1 MSCYLAAAIQMTS
14 GVHKAANL
22 ETASRL
28 VELAARRGATLVV
41 LPELFNCLGDLPEVS
56 AQAEPIPGPTSEWLS
71 QLAAEYKLTLVG
83 GSMAEKSNQA
93 DKAYNT
99 SLVFG
104 PDGVML
110 SRYRKIHLFEID
122 LPGEVSVRETDIMLA
137 GDEAIVTSTSAGLL
151 GHATCY
157 DLRFPELFRRLVDAG
172 AEVFVIPSAFTLAT
186 GRDHWEV
193 LLRARAIENQV
204 FVVAPNQYGLHGP
217 NLRSFGRSMIIDPWG
232 VVLAST
238 SDGVGVVTA
247 EIDLDQVAGI
257 RRRLPALR
265 NRRRDWQIP

>member
-1 MSCYLAAAIQMTS
+1 MSRYLAAAIQMTS
-14 GVHKAANL
+14 GIQKSANL

-41 LPELFNCLGDLPEVS
+41 LPELFNCLGDLQEIS
-56 AQAEPIPGPTSEWLS
+56 DQAESIPGRTSELLS
-71 QLAAEYKLTLVG
+71 QLAAEHKLTLVG
-83 GSMAEKSNQA
+83 GSMAEESIETNR
-93 DKAYNT
+93 AYNT

-104 PDGVML
+104 PDGSLL

-122 LPGEVSVRETDIMLA
+122 LPGDVSLRETDVMLA
-137 GDEAIVTSTSAGLL
+137 GEEVVVTDTSVGRL

-157 DLRFPELFRRLVDAG
+157 DLRFPELFRRLVDAD
-172 AEVFVIPSAFTLAT
+172 AEVFVIPSAFMLST

-217 NLRSFGRSMIIDPWG
+217 NLRSYGRSMIIDPWG
-232 VVLAST
+232 IVLANT
-238 SDGVGVVTA
+238 SDGEGVVTA
-247 EIDLDQVAGI
+247 EIDLDRVAET

-265 NRRRDWQIP
+265 NRRLGWQIP